1 MVTVSLGLCRSG
13 QLTSALL
20 EQAPFELFSQL
31 SLDYPDFQDDVVDFV
46 VANLV
51 SLDFPALQRIH
62 MLMCTHAVSGLR
74 NEVLATPGWERA
86 VTLVNEGKI
95 PDGARILNKVLSKS
109 RKAAA

>member
-1 MVTVSLGLCRSG
+1 MA
-13 QLTSALL
+13 ALL

-51 SLDFPALQRIH
+51 SLDFPALRRIH
-62 MLMCTHAVSGLR
+62 MLMCTHAVSGLQ
-74 NEVLATPGWERA
+74 NDVLATPGWERA

-95 PDGARILNKVLSKS
+95 PDGARILNKVRSKS